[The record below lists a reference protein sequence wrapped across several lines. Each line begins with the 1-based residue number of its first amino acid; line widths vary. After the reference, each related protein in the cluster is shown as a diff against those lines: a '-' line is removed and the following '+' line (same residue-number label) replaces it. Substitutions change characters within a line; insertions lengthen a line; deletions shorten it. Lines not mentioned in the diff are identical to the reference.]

1 MNKMLRAPDKPHQK
15 YPHVYAIVRFDLC
28 VSRSSL
34 EYSATVVKVLSSRDQ
49 AEQEAA
55 RLRDV
60 NKGKECTYDVQ
71 TTRFIGRL
79 PVLRADG

>member
-1 MNKMLRAPDKPHQK
+1 VNKMLRAPDKPHQK
-15 YPHVYAIVRFDLC
+15 YPHVYAIVRFDLY
-28 VSRSSL
+28 VSRSSVD
-34 EYSATVVKVLSSRDQ
+34 SATVVKVLPSRDQ

-60 NKGKECTYDVQ
+60 NKGKECIYDVQ